1 MKGKQKLYERVFPL
15 AIHGQKQCNK
25 TRRNFVALMIAS
37 VVFTVT
43 KQMVEGG
50 VSLIC
55 VRLEESPP
63 DLQKTM

>member
-1 MKGKQKLYERVFPL
+1 
-15 AIHGQKQCNK
+15 
-25 TRRNFVALMIAS
+25 MIAP

-63 DLQKTM
+63 DLQKTK